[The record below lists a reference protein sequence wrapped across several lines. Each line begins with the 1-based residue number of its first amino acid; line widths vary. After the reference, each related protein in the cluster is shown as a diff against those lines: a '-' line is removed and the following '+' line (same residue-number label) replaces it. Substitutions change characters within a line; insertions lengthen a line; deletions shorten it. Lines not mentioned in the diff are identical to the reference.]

1 MAVRIRRFLPR
12 GLLAR
17 SLLII
22 VVPLVLLQIVSGI
35 VFYDR
40 HWSNVSSHRSNSLA
54 GDVAML
60 INLMQTLPGEQN
72 ADWITTL
79 ALTTLDIEVTILPS
93 ATIADVPP
101 QPPRTNLERTLA
113 RSMEQIVRRPFIIDT
128 QSTPKR
134 FIIFVE
140 LPGRVLRISASD
152 ERLISSTT
160 TIFILWM
167 IGTSVVLFGVAT
179 VFMRNQVSPIR
190 RLARA
195 ADNFGKGRDAPDFR
209 PSGAAEVRQAA
220 AAFLAMRDRIK
231 RQIQQRTEM
240 LAGVGHDL
248 RTPLTRMRLQLA
260 MLRETEGVADL
271 TNDVAEMERMIDDY
285 LDFARGEGAEP
296 AQDTALAPLLEEIVR
311 TANNGAK
318 LRLNVD
324 PKIHLPLRRN
334 AFRRCV
340 TNLVTNATRYGDKI
354 EIQARR
360 IGRAVEVTVDDN
372 GPGIPADQRDEA
384 FRPFVRLD
392 DSRSPDTGG
401 TGLGLAIARE
411 IALGHGGQLTLDDSP
426 AGGLRARIRLPL

>member
-1 MAVRIRRFLPR
+1 MAVRLRRILPR

-54 GDVAML
+54 GDVAMI
-60 INLMQTLPGEQN
+60 INLIQTLPGEQN
-72 ADWITTL
+72 DRWITTL
-79 ALTTLDIEVTILPS
+79 ALTTLDIEVTILPDT
-93 ATIADVPP
+93 TIADIPP
-101 QPPRTNLERTLA
+101 QAPRTNLERTLA
-113 RSMEQIVRRPFIIDT
+113 NSMEQIVRRPFVIDT
-128 QSTPKR
+128 QTTPRR
-134 FIIFVE
+134 FDIFVE
-140 LPGRVLRISASD
+140 MPGRVLRISAND

-167 IGTSVVLFGVAT
+167 IGTSVVLFAVAT

-195 ADNFGKGRDAPDFR
+195 AENFGKGRDAPDFK

-220 AAFLAMRDRIK
+220 AAFIAMRNRIK

-260 MLRETEGVADL
+260 MLQQTDGVTEL
-271 TNDVAEMERMIDDY
+271 TGDVAEMERMIDDY

-296 AQDTALAPLLEEIVR
+296 ARESILAPLLEEVVR
-311 TANNGAK
+311 NANGGAK

-324 PKIHLPLRRN
+324 PSIRVHLRRN
-334 AFRRCV
+334 AFRRCI
-340 TNLVTNATRYGDKI
+340 TNLVTNATRYGDKV

-360 IGRAVEVTVDDN
+360 IGRALEITVDDN
-372 GPGIPADQRDEA
+372 GPGIPEEKRDAA

-411 IALGHGGQLTLDDSP
+411 ITHGHGGELTLDDSP
-426 AGGLRARIRLPL
+426 AGGLRARMRLPL

>member
-1 MAVRIRRFLPR
+1 
-12 GLLAR
+12 
-17 SLLII
+17 
-22 VVPLVLLQIVSGI
+22 
-35 VFYDR
+35 
-40 HWSNVSSHRSNSLA
+40 
-54 GDVAML
+54 ML
-60 INLMQTLPGEQN
+60 INLMQTLPGEEN
-72 ADWITTL
+72 DDWITTL
-79 ALTTLDIEVTILPS
+79 ALTTLDIEVMVLPDT
-93 ATIADVPP
+93 TIAEVPP

-113 RSMEQIVRRPFIIDT
+113 RSMDQIVRRPFIIDT

-167 IGTSVVLFGVAT
+167 IGTSVVLFAVAT

-220 AAFLAMRDRIK
+220 AAFIAMRDRIK

-260 MLRETEGVADL
+260 MLRDTDGVTDL
-271 TNDVAEMERMIDDY
+271 TDDVAEMERMIDDY

-296 AQDTALAPLLEEIVR
+296 AQDAALAPLLEEIVR

-318 LRLNVD
+318 LHLNVD
-324 PKIHLPLRRN
+324 PAIHLPLRRN
-334 AFRRCV
+334 AFRRCM
-340 TNLVTNATRYGDKI
+340 TNLVANATRYGDKI

-360 IGRAVEVTVDDN
+360 IGRAVEITVDDN
-372 GPGIPADQRDEA
+372 GPGIPAEKRDEA

-401 TGLGLAIARE
+401 TGLGLSIARE
-411 IALGHGGQLTLDDSP
+411 ITHGHGGELTLDDSP
-426 AGGLRARIRLPL
+426 AGGLRARMRLPL